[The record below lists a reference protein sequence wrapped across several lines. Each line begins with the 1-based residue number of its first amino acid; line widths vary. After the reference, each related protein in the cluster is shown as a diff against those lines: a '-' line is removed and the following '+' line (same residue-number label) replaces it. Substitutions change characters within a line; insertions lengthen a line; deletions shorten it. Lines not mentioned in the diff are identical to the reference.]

1 MDLRVSLNI
10 LIFINSAGLGPD
22 LDCRN
27 ISLKFKI
34 FIIFNAWKKNSDL
47 KAVYSPDSAL

>member
-1 MDLRVSLNI
+1 MIITNVRFS
-10 LIFINSAGLGPD
+10 

-34 FIIFNAWKKNSDL
+34 FIIFNALKKNSDL